1 MGVVVGKRGKVVVV
15 DIGLKTWRFLEG
27 SRSVWQPNNKIKT
40 KWSQGYI
47 FFKCLNSK

>member
-27 SRSVWQPNNKIKT
+27 SRSVCQRNNKIKT
-40 KWSQGYI
+40 KWPQEYI
-47 FFKCLNSK
+47 FLNSR